1 MPRVDSSE
9 IVRWRSLD
17 AAVALLALA
26 RHAKRDPTFEPI
38 KDQATTRWHA
48 NVAGLDFELLLTGP
62 KFFDTRAETGGGGA
76 IDLAMHLLR
85 ADFKTAAGALRNAG
99 L

>member
-1 MPRVDSSE
+1 MPRVDSGE
-9 IVRWRSLD
+9 IGRWRSLD
-17 AAVALLALA
+17 AAVALMALA
-26 RHAKRDPTFEPI
+26 DHAKRDPTFEPI
-38 KDQATTRWHA
+38 KDQTTTRWHA
-48 NVAGLDFELLLTGP
+48 NVAGRDFELLLTGP

-85 ADFKTAAGALRNAG
+85 ADFKTATGALRKKR